1 MFQNIKVK
9 DLTNALLERRVT
21 RAKNAD
27 EVQLKNIIT

>member
-9 DLTNALLERRVT
+9 DLTNALLERHVT
-21 RAKNAD
+21 REKNAD